1 MSLSLVVVMIDRLV
15 TVGGI
20 CFHHLRPP
28 QPYPLQFPLV
38 GFAIE
43 LGSPGPRWGVVMVND
58 RLVIVSDRLGLLT
71 VRDRLGI
78 GNSERQTGDWWW

>member
-1 MSLSLVVVMIDRLV
+1 M
-15 TVGGI
+15 TVGGR

-28 QPYPLQFPLV
+28 QLYPLQVPLV

-43 LGSPGPRWGVVMVND
+43 LGSPGPRWGVGIVSD
-58 RLVIVSDRLGLLT
+58 RLLMVSDRLGLLT

-78 GNSERQTGDWWW
+78 VNSERQTGEW